1 MFLRPGRRAG
11 RRVVQPLAIAM
22 VATSLALAAVGTVT
36 AHSGSPDTIHVTQT
50 ASLTVKATGTWS
62 WSADAAPHELSYVGF
77 AIDWGDI
84 STGNAVGQFHI
95 GDGTA
100 ATNVVLQPTSPAQ
113 GSSGA
118 FGPVSHVYA
127 KAGTY
132 VVCVIIYDLGET
144 KPFATTGWDSLRAGG
159 TDRNTDNSVDGKHRV
174 PAMCGQIAVTDPTPS
189 PVSSVLGATSP
200 PTGTAA
206 PEAPQDGGLPLMP
219 LGLLLG
225 SCLASVYVFKTQKV
239 GRR

>member
-1 MFLRPGRRAG
+1 MSLRPGRRAG
-11 RRVVQPLAIAM
+11 RRVVQPLAIAI
-22 VATSLALAAVGTVT
+22 VATALALAAVGTVT
-36 AHSGSPDTIHVTQT
+36 AHSGSPDAIHVTQT

-84 STGNAVGQFHI
+84 SSGNAVGQFHI

-113 GSSGA
+113 SSSGA

-206 PEAPQDGGLPLMP
+206 PEAPQDGSLPLMP
-219 LGLLLG
+219 VGLLLG
-225 SCLASVYVFKTQKV
+225 SCLASVYVFTTQKV